1 MHEAL
6 IFALAGLGFATA
18 FFVGYVAVDFLLSVL
33 THSTKNWFKHFFKEM
48 W

>member
-6 IFALAGLGFATA
+6 IFALAEFLFATA
-18 FFVGYVAVDFLLSVL
+18 FFIGYVAIDFLLSVL
-33 THSTKNWFKHFFKEM
+33 TRTTKNWFKHFFKEM

>member
-6 IFALAGLGFATA
+6 IFALAGLGLATA
-18 FFVGYVAVDFLLSVL
+18 FIFGFIAVDFLLSVL
-33 THSTKNWFKHFFKEM
+33 THSMNNWFKHFFKE